1 MRSLLTSLNTVAAD
15 EMQTILTVAEH
26 LRSNLENEV
35 ERVKQAQKQYDELLA
50 RYDDVVKLWA
60 TDKEK
65 IRKQRD
71 EIGME
76 KDRIFVIIL
85 WFGTFFVMHFI
96 QSSVRDS
103 SVSFS
108 DQAWRERDAALL
120 RDQMAQSQMYSMR
133 EKLDAI
139 ESAVKNVNKSTREE

>member
-1 MRSLLTSLNTVAAD
+1 MRNLLTSLNTVAAD

-26 LRSNLENEV
+26 LRANLDNEI

-50 RYDDVVKLWA
+50 RFDDTTKLWA

-71 EIGME
+71 EIGM
-76 KDRIFVIIL
+76 KKNCLIIFISCFEYFFDSIKCEWEIL
-85 WFGTFFVMHFI
+85 
-96 QSSVRDS
+96 
-103 SVSFS
+103 

-133 EKLDAI
+133 EKLEAV
-139 ESAVKNVNKSTREE
+139 ESAVKNVNQNTRDE

>member
-26 LRSNLENEV
+26 LRSNWENEM

-50 RYDDVVKLWA
+50 RYDEAVKLWA

-71 EIGME
+71 EIGM
-76 KDRIFVIIL
+76 KRHKFVIFL
-85 WFGTFFVMHFI
+85 WFDVLFSFSLYFI
-96 QSSVRDS
+96 QSNVSDS
-103 SVSFS
+103 SVIF
-108 DQAWRERDAALL
+108 QIRLGANETQHFCEIKWLNRKCIRCERN
-120 RDQMAQSQMYSMR
+120 SMPS
-133 EKLDAI
+133 K
-139 ESAVKNVNKSTREE
+139 VP

>member
-26 LRSNLENEV
+26 LRSNLENEM

-50 RYDDVVKLWA
+50 RYDEMTKLWT

-71 EIGME
+71 EIG
-76 KDRIFVIIL
+76 KIKI
-85 WFGTFFVMHFI
+85 
-96 QSSVRDS
+96 
-103 SVSFS
+103 
-108 DQAWRERDAALL
+108 
-120 RDQMAQSQMYSMR
+120 
-133 EKLDAI
+133 
-139 ESAVKNVNKSTREE
+139 